1 MNNDAQCFF
10 KRLRCFPSFNLGRL
24 LVRLVEE
31 HLWFVAMSTELLE
44 KGVLVARYSSCRLK
58 LHSMRLQRE
67 PHVMNLLTAS
77 ML

>member
-1 MNNDAQCFF
+1 MFLETF
-10 KRLRCFPSFNLGRL
+10 SMLSFILSILGRS

-44 KGVLVARYSSCRLK
+44 KGVLVVRYSSWRFK

-67 PHVMNLLTAS
+67 LHGMNLLTAS